1 MSYLVTVFTIGAI
14 YGLFSLGLNLQWGV
28 GGLVNFGHVAFM
40 TIGAYAVALL
50 TRSGGMPWIWA
61 LLIGLI
67 LAGCLGLLI
76 GLATLRLREDYLAIV
91 TIGMAE
97 IVRLITNNEE
107 WLTQGTRGVFGY
119 SIPFLALVSPQTYSW
134 LFALALVITIG
145 LIVSRLE
152 WLVRS
157 PWGRVLKAIREE
169 EVVPTALGKNVF
181 SYKLQAF
188 VLGSIIAALAGA
200 FLAWQLKAVYP
211 STFSALITFEAWTIV
226 SIGGAGNNWGVL
238 LGALFY
244 QFYTT
249 LPRFLPEA
257 IKQALG
263 GGRIEAI
270 QIIMIGLT
278 LIAVMVWRPQG
289 LLGKKAELTLNP

>member
-14 YGLFSLGLNLQWGV
+14 YGLFSLGLNLQWGI

-50 TRSGGMPWIWA
+50 TRSGGMPWGWA
-61 LLIGLI
+61 LLIGVG

-119 SIPFLALVSPQTYSW
+119 TIPLLSAVSPQTYSW
-134 LFALALVITIG
+134 LFALALIITIG
-145 LIVSRLE
+145 LILSRLE

-238 LGALFY
+238 IGALFY

-249 LPRFLPEA
+249 APRFLPET
-257 IKQALG
+257 IKQTLG